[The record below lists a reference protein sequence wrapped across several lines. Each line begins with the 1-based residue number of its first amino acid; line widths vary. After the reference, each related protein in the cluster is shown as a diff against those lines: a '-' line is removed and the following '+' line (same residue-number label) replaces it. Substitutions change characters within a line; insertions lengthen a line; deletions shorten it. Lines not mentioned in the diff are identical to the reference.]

1 MPDDEIRTVSG
12 DVLDGAGSTVG
23 PGPAGQR
30 PGAGDPFAG
39 GDPFRADPLAGGD
52 PFGGMFRVRA
62 YRLSGPPGGFAVWL
76 GAGLLA
82 LGAYL
87 VLAATFP
94 AVAAAGSAV
103 VAFTGA
109 VLLALGLTRRRG
121 SWAIYVGAVVLAGGL
136 AGLGQAA
143 GLLPGGGWTTLAI
156 GLAFL
161 GLAAYRSGRG
171 PGARP
176 LAVVGAFLA
185 AIGGVQAAGSLFPG
199 FPTLGQL
206 AVPLLL
212 AGLGA
217 VVISRA
223 LRRT

>member
-1 MPDDEIRTVSG
+1 VPDDEVRSVSG
-12 DVLDGAGSTVG
+12 DVLDGIGSEIG
-23 PGPAGQR
+23 P
-30 PGAGDPFAG
+30 DPSG
-39 GDPFRADPLAGGD
+39 RDPRARADTFAGGD
-52 PFGGMFRVRA
+52 PFGGTIRVRT
-62 YRLSGPPGGFAVWL
+62 YRLAGPPGGWAVWL
-76 GAGLLA
+76 GAGLVV

-87 VLAATFP
+87 VLAATYP

-103 VAFTGA
+103 VATVGA
-109 VLLALGLTRRRG
+109 ALLVLGFTRRRG
-121 SWAIYVGAVVLAGGL
+121 SWTIYVGAVVLAGGL

-161 GLAAYRSGRG
+161 GLAAYRSRRG

-176 LAVVGAFLA
+176 LGVVGVFLA
-185 AIGGVQAAGSLFPG
+185 AVGGVQAAGSVIPG
-199 FPTLGQL
+199 FPTLGQI
-206 AVPLLL
+206 AAPLLL

-217 VVISRA
+217 VVIARA